1 MKKADYIIIA
11 MALCFAGFLFYQN
24 TLMETVTEGQVNVY
38 FEDQLKVSYDLN
50 VDGEYTVKTDY
61 GTNIIQ
67 IKDKKVQILEA
78 DCRDQVCVR
87 SIPINRE
94 GQVIVC
100 LPHKVFVEVKGE
112 KGDDIDVLS
121 N

>member
-24 TLMETVTEGQVNVY
+24 TLMETVTAGLVNVY
-38 FEDQLKVSYDLN
+38 FQDQLQESYDLSI
-50 VDGEYTVKTDY
+50 DAEYTIKTDY
-61 GTNIIQ
+61 GTNIVQ
-67 IKDKKVQILEA
+67 IKDKKVKMIEA
-78 DCRDQVCVR
+78 DCRDQVCVH
-87 SIPINRE
+87 STPIDRE

-112 KGDDIDVLS
+112 EEDEIDVLS